1 MEPRIKIF
9 ETNKQD
15 GVLCRNKKFY
25 DKDLSEDTI
34 KQIFKE
40 TRRKLGLKNGFK
52 GEKMFQANQFQILP
66 KALYSLLFLSAFH
79 KKGNYEKQ

>member
-1 MEPRIKIF
+1 MFNMETRIKIF

-40 TRRKLGLKNGFK
+40 TRHKLGLKNGFK
-52 GEKMFQANQFQILP
+52 GEKMFQANQKSP
-66 KALYSLLFLSAFH
+66 DKSDLYED
-79 KKGNYEKQ
+79 GNINLVKRLDN